1 MFIANLFNQF
11 TLIGCF
17 KTHFLLPAFRQK
29 LLREMK
35 NYPFLILL
43 SLSLVFMGCPDPD
56 PPVQEIRGC
65 TDSNASNYNSSAN
78 TDDGS
83 CIYPLTQVQLIG
95 EYTNTNGNNPLFVID
110 DNSTSDLITYS
121 LPTYAPS
128 GSSYF
133 NIYFNSLGISDEE
146 NNYEIISIDIE
157 EDDGGGF
164 VLDNEFQRSFTEISN
179 VGVVLALD
187 VSQSLGSDFSNV
199 LSYADDFV
207 SRISNNTNQEA
218 EIGIVAFS
226 TLISTLQ
233 PTSNFSSISSF
244 INQLTQDSLT
254 ALHDAVMEG
263 LDMITQSGFDK
274 DSKSIVTFT
283 DGRNNNSVTDF
294 PTVVARLENLR
305 QDTAHKLKSYS
316 IGLRGNG
323 NLQEDRLEQL
333 AVGGKSKI
341 VDNATELQ
349 SVFDKFSKDLSS
361 VYKIQYRRGSIT
373 VANPIKFRFTFHIQP
388 K

>member
-1 MFIANLFNQF
+1 MRNYIAILTIFS
-11 TLIGCF
+11 
-17 KTHFLLPAFRQK
+17 AF
-29 LLREMK
+29 
-35 NYPFLILL
+35 
-43 SLSLVFMGCPDPD
+43 VFMGCPTD
-56 PPVQEIRGC
+56 PPVQAIQGC
-65 TDSNASNYNSSAN
+65 TDPTALNYDPTSNSN
-78 TDDGS
+78 DGS
-83 CIYPLTQVQLIG
+83 CVYPTSQVQLIG

-110 DNSTSDLITYS
+110 DNLTSDLITYS

-128 GSSYF
+128 GSNYY
-133 NIYFNSLGISDEE
+133 NIYFNSLGIADED
-146 NNYEIISIDIE
+146 NNYEITSIDIE

-164 VLDNEFQRSFTEISN
+164 VLDNEFQRSFIEISN

-187 VSQSLGSDFSNV
+187 VSQSLGADFPN
-199 LSYADDFV
+199 LLDYADEFV

-226 TLISTLQ
+226 TTISTLQ

-283 DGRNNNSVTDF
+283 DGRNNNSVNDF
-294 PTVVARLENLR
+294 NTVVTRLENLR
-305 QDTAHKLKSYS
+305 QDTTHKLKSYS

-323 NLQEDRLEQL
+323 NLQEDRLQQL

-341 VDNATELQ
+341 VDNSAELG

-361 VYKIQYRRGSIT
+361 VYKIQYRRGNIQ
-373 VANPIKFRFTFHIQP
+373 VVNPIKFRFTFHIEP